1 MKMKKTIIILL
12 LAIPL
17 ILFIA
22 LFPTFSAENGSSGIQ
37 SNNSTNTTQNADNG
51 TGNTS
56 STPEKVAFIIPH
68 ADDETIGA
76 GGTVHRIMEDGSP
89 VHFELMTSGDAV
101 TSQLLTVTNYYG
113 VSIPANATASER
125 KKLIREDSFKQVMG
139 IFGCTSY
146 NIHSFDDGALNA
158 NVVFTT
164 MENLY
169 LKEGYTVFYTT
180 TGDGNGDHL
189 ACQQGMK
196 MMKDKYPNL
205 KYRQFPIYYYHA
217 NRAVTSALTKNYTD
231 VNVNQYAAKKKSA
244 FQVYYNIHTIL
255 NTFYPYS
262 DGLYS
267 IGPERIYYM
276 N

>member
-1 MKMKKTIIILL
+1 MKMKNTRIILL
-12 LAIPL
+12 LTIPL

-22 LFPTFSAENGSSGIQ
+22 LFPIFSMNNTNGSAVNESQ
-37 SNNSTNTTQNADNG
+37 NG
-51 TGNTS
+51 TANA

-68 ADDETIGA
+68 PDDETIGA
-76 GGTVHRIMEDGSP
+76 GGTIQRIMENGST
-89 VHFELMTSGDAV
+89 VHCELMTSGDAI
-101 TSQLLTVTNYYG
+101 TAQLLTVTNYYN
-113 VSIPANATASER
+113 IPIPSNASADYR
-125 KKLIREDSFKQVMG
+125 KKLIREDSFRRVMD
-139 IFGCTSY
+139 IFGCSY
-146 NIHSFDDGALNA
+146 NTHSFDDGALNSE
-158 NVVFTT
+158 VVFTT

-180 TGDGNGDHL
+180 TADGNGDHL
-189 ACQQGMK
+189 ACQQGMQK
-196 MMKDKYPNL
+196 MKEKYPDL

-217 NRAVTSALTKNYTD
+217 NRAKTTALTKNYTD
-231 VNVNQYAAKKKSA
+231 LNVNKYAAKKKSA

-267 IGPERIYYM
+267 IGPERIYYL

>member
-1 MKMKKTIIILL
+1 MNMKKTFIILI

-22 LFPTFSAENGSSGIQ
+22 LFPIFSVS
-37 SNNSTNTTQNADNG
+37 SNNSTDTNNTGNQNATANA
-51 TGNTS
+51 S
-56 STPEKVAFIIPH
+56 SPEKVAFIIPH
-68 ADDETIGA
+68 PDDETIGA
-76 GGTVHRIMEDGSP
+76 GGTIQRIMANGST

-101 TSQLLTVTNYYG
+101 TSQLLTVTNYYK
-113 VSIPANATASER
+113 VAIPANASSADK

-139 IFGCTSY
+139 IFGCSNY
-146 NIHSFDDGALNA
+146 NIQSFDDGALNSE
-158 NVVFTT
+158 VVFTT

-189 ACQQGMK
+189 ACQQGMQK
-196 MMKDKYPNL
+196 MKEKYPNL

-217 NRAVTSALTKNYTD
+217 TRAATTALTNNYTD
-231 VNVNQYAAKKKSA
+231 VNVNIYAAKKKSA

-267 IGPERIYYM
+267 ISPERIYYI

>member
-1 MKMKKTIIILL
+1 MKMKKTMILL
-12 LAIPL
+12 ILAIPL
-17 ILFIA
+17 ILFIV
-22 LFPTFSAENGSSGIQ
+22 LFPTLSAENGSSNIQ
-37 SNNSTNTTQNADNG
+37 TNNSDNTTPSADNE
-51 TGNTS
+51 TVNTS

-76 GGTVHRIMEDGSP
+76 GGTIQRIMEDGSP
-89 VHFELMTSGDAV
+89 VHFELMTSGDAI
-101 TSQLLTVTNYYG
+101 TSQLLTVTNYYN
-113 VSIPANATASER
+113 VPIPANATASER
-125 KKLIREDSFKQVMG
+125 KKLIREDSFKQVMK

-146 NIHSFDDGALNA
+146 NIHGFNDGALNA
-158 NVVFTT
+158 NVVFVT

-169 LKEGYTVFYTT
+169 LNEGYTVFYTT
-180 TGDGNGDHL
+180 TGDGNIDHL

-196 MMKDKYPNL
+196 MMMDKYPQL

-217 NRAVTSALTKNYTD
+217 NRAVTSALTNNYTD
-231 VNVNQYAAKKKSA
+231 INVNQYAAKKKSA

-267 IGPERIYYM
+267 IGPERIYYI

>member
-1 MKMKKTIIILL
+1 MNMKKTFIILI

-22 LFPTFSAENGSSGIQ
+22 LFPIFSVDSNSSTGENVTGNQ
-37 SNNSTNTTQNADNG
+37 TVTT
-51 TGNTS
+51 NTS
-56 STPEKVAFIIPH
+56 SPEKVAFIIPH
-68 ADDETIGA
+68 PDDETIGA
-76 GGTVHRIMEDGSP
+76 GGTIQRIMENGST
-89 VHFELMTSGDAV
+89 VHFELMTSGDAI
-101 TSQLLTVTNYYG
+101 TSQLLSVTNYYN
-113 VSIPANATASER
+113 VAIPANATAEDK
-125 KKLIREDSFKQVMG
+125 KKLIREDSFKQVMSVL
-139 IFGCTSY
+139 GCTNY

-189 ACQQGMK
+189 ACQQGMA
-196 MMKDKYPNL
+196 MMKEKYPNL

-217 NRAVTSALTKNYTD
+217 TRATTSALTNNYTD
-231 VNVNQYAAKKKSA
+231 VNVNKYAAKKKSA

-267 IGPERIYYM
+267 ISPERIYYM

>member
-1 MKMKKTIIILL
+1 MNMKKTFIILL
-12 LAIPL
+12 MAIPL

-22 LFPTFSAENGSSGIQ
+22 LFPIFSVS
-37 SNNSTNTTQNADNG
+37 SNNATDANN
-51 TGNTS
+51 TGNQNVTVNS
-56 STPEKVAFIIPH
+56 SSPEKVAFIIPH
-68 ADDETIGA
+68 PDDETIGA
-76 GGTVHRIMEDGSP
+76 GGTIQRIMENGST

-101 TSQLLTVTNYYG
+101 TSQLLTVTNYYN
-113 VSIPANATASER
+113 VAIPANANSADK

-139 IFGCTSY
+139 IFGCSNY
-146 NIHSFDDGALNA
+146 NIQSFDDGALNSE
-158 NVVFTT
+158 VVFTT

-189 ACQQGMK
+189 ACQQGMAK
-196 MMKDKYPNL
+196 MKEKYPNL

-217 NRAVTSALTKNYTD
+217 TRSTTSALTNNYTD
-231 VNVNQYAAKKKSA
+231 VNVNNYATKKKSA

-267 IGPERIYYM
+267 ISPERIYYI